1 MGIVIKHSAER
12 LAFEGALDAAVHR
25 LDRDPNEG
33 YLKIIDL
40 IQRVLGDAWPDYA
53 YDNLREAF
61 SGDGKWKLFFDN
73 LLQTADREYLRG
85 LFMAF
90 GFEGAFCG
98 FHRTKEV
105 GKKLGV
111 HVPWVI
117 LFDPTSA
124 CNLHCTGCW
133 VAEYEKQCN
142 LSFEDMDRLVS
153 EGKELGI
160 HAYVMTGGE
169 PLVRKNDIVRL
180 AEKHNDCGFMI
191 FTNGTLVDQKFYEDI
206 KRVKNIVLS
215 LSIEGDE
222 KATDSRRGEGTFR
235 KIMNAMDLLRSNGL
249 VYGTSICYTAYNCM
263 AVTSDQFYDFLIDKG
278 VAFSWYFHYMPV
290 GMDASEELIPSPEQ
304 RAYMYRRIRE
314 IRAFKGGKPIFCM
327 DFQND
332 GEFVGGC
339 IAGGKYYCHVNPN
352 GDVEPCV
359 FIHYSGANIHDMTLV
374 ECLKQPLFRA
384 YQKGQPFNDNPLRP
398 CPMLENPEKLRAI
411 IEETG
416 AKSTDM
422 ISPESCEHLCAKC
435 DRYAEHWTPV
445 AEKLAGTNKRKSSEK
460 TA

>member
-1 MGIVIKHSAER
+1 M
-12 LAFEGALDAAVHR
+12 
-25 LDRDPNEG
+25 
-33 YLKIIDL
+33 
-40 IQRVLGDAWPDYA
+40 
-53 YDNLREAF
+53 
-61 SGDGKWKLFFDN
+61 
-73 LLQTADREYLRG
+73 
-85 LFMAF
+85 
-90 GFEGAFCG
+90 
-98 FHRTKEV
+98 
-105 GKKLGV
+105 
-111 HVPWVI
+111 
-117 LFDPTSA
+117 
-124 CNLHCTGCW
+124 
-133 VAEYEKQCN
+133 
-142 LSFEDMDRLVS
+142 
-153 EGKELGI
+153 
-160 HAYVMTGGE
+160 
-169 PLVRKNDIVRL
+169 
-180 AEKHNDCGFMI
+180 
-191 FTNGTLVDQKFYEDI
+191 
-206 KRVKNIVLS
+206 LS

>member
-1 MGIVIKHSAER
+1 
-12 LAFEGALDAAVHR
+12 
-25 LDRDPNEG
+25 
-33 YLKIIDL
+33 
-40 IQRVLGDAWPDYA
+40 
-53 YDNLREAF
+53 
-61 SGDGKWKLFFDN
+61 
-73 LLQTADREYLRG
+73 
-85 LFMAF
+85 
-90 GFEGAFCG
+90 
-98 FHRTKEV
+98 
-105 GKKLGV
+105 
-111 HVPWVI
+111 
-117 LFDPTSA
+117 
-124 CNLHCTGCW
+124 
-133 VAEYEKQCN
+133 
-142 LSFEDMDRLVS
+142 MDRLVS

-180 AEKHNDCGFMI
+180 AEKHDDCGFMI
-191 FTNGTLVDQKFYEDI
+191 FTNGTLVDQKFCEDI